1 MADETKG
8 TMIGTN
14 SGFNRTMDYDN
25 EQPEQD
31 QSFAQ
36 GAMTKAQDGVEAG
49 KEKLADGIGS
59 AADTMRERMDGDG
72 AVAKAGTMAADSLEK
87 TASYLRDHESG
98 ELWADVQEYVKQ
110 HPASALV
117 GALAAGF
124 VLSRIVR

>member
-1 MADETKG
+1 MANQPTG
-8 TMIGTN
+8 TYTGSNT
-14 SGFNRTMDYDN
+14 GFSRSMDYDS
-25 EQPEQD
+25 EQPQD
-31 QSFAQ
+31 GQSMVS
-36 GAMTKAQDGVEAG
+36 GAMTKVQDGVEGG

-59 AADTMRERMDGDG
+59 AAETMRERMDGDG